1 MTTTAYQLVYG
12 RFANKVQDYKLDLL
26 YQTSVSSYESFL
38 KGLLINAIDHFTEC
52 VVDLNNRDDA
62 AQIFNVAL
70 SNIEQSILS
79 LFLEYEWMNR
89 QVNNIQDME
98 LALSSSDFHRYAES
112 NNLKAKSDLSLS
124 IFERANSMMV
134 AYSYKNYTFPQSQ

>member
-1 MTTTAYQLVYG
+1 MTTPYQLIYS
-12 RFANKVQDYKLDLL
+12 RFANKVQDYKLDQLF
-26 YQTSVSSYESFL
+26 QTSIPAYESFL

-52 VVDLNNRDDA
+52 VVDLDDRDDG
-62 AQIFNVAL
+62 AQIFNQAL
-70 SNIEQSILS
+70 SNKEQSILS
-79 LFLEYEWMNR
+79 LFLEYEWIDR

-112 NNLKAKSDLSLS
+112 NNLKVKSDLSLS

-134 AYSYKNYTFPQSQ
+134 AYSYKKYDFNKSQ

>member
-1 MTTTAYQLVYG
+1 MSTPFQLVYS
-12 RFANKVQDYKLDLL
+12 RFANKVQDYKLDKL
-26 YQTSVSSYESFL
+26 YQTSVASYESFL

-52 VVDLNNRDDA
+52 VVDLDDRDDS
-62 AQIFNVAL
+62 AQIFNQHL

-79 LFLEYEWMNR
+79 LFLEYEWMDR
-89 QVNNIQDME
+89 QVNDIQQME

-112 NNLKAKSDLSLS
+112 NNLKVKSDLSLS

-134 AYSYKNYTFPQSQ
+134 AYSYKKYDFNKPQ